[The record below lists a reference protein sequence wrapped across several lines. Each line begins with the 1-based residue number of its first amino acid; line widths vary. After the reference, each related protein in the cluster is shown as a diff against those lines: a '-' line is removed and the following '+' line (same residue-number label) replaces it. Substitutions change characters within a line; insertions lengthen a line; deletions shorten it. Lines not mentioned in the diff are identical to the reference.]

1 MKPNLTILAAALA
14 LGLSGTAENTAYAH
28 DGMHMDMT
36 DMPEM
41 DMSGTK
47 DAQHHAAKVVRKTVN
62 YKVPSIE
69 LVRDD
74 NRTVLLPDEMNDGR
88 PVIMNFIYT
97 TCTSACPLTSHTF
110 EELQTKLGNERE
122 KVHMISIS
130 IDPEQDTPKQLA
142 EYAHKYDA
150 KSQWQFYTGTSEA
163 SLVAQRAFGVYYGDK
178 MDHTPVTLLRA
189 APGKT
194 WLRIDGF
201 ASADDLLH
209 EYRKLVTTP

>member
-1 MKPNLTILAAALA
+1 MQSNLTILAAALA
-14 LGLSGTAENTAYAH
+14 IGMSGATSAQAH
-28 DGMHMDMT
+28 DGMHHDGMHME
-36 DMPEM
+36 MM
-41 DMSGTK
+41 DMSGSGDT
-47 DAQHHAAKVVRKTVN
+47 QHAAQKVIRKTVN
-62 YKVPSIE
+62 YDVPRVE

-88 PVIMNFIYT
+88 PVIMNFVYT

-110 EELQTKLGNERE
+110 EELQAKLGNERE

-142 EYAHKYDA
+142 EYARKYDA

-163 SLVAQRAFGVYYGDK
+163 SLAAQRAFGVYYGDK

-189 APGKT
+189 APGKA

-209 EYRKLVTTP
+209 EYRKLVSTP

>member
-1 MKPNLTILAAALA
+1 MQSNLTILAAALA
-14 LGLSGTAENTAYAH
+14 IGLSGAAATSAYAH
-28 DGMHMDMT
+28 DGMHMEM
-36 DMPEM
+36 M
-41 DMSGTK
+41 DMSGSA
-47 DAQHHAAKVVRKTVN
+47 DVHHAVQKVVRKTMN
-62 YKVPSIE
+62 YNVPRVE

-110 EELQTKLGNERE
+110 QELQAKLGSERN

-130 IDPEQDTPKQLA
+130 IDPEQDTPRQLA

-163 SLVAQRAFGVYYGDK
+163 SLAAQRAFGVYYGDK

-189 APGKT
+189 APGKA

-201 ASADDLLH
+201 ASADDLLL
-209 EYRKLVTTP
+209 EYRKLVSTP

>member
-1 MKPNLTILAAALA
+1 MQSNLTILAAALA
-14 LGLSGTAENTAYAH
+14 IGMSGAAATPACAH
-28 DGMHMDMT
+28 DGMHMEM
-36 DMPEM
+36 M
-41 DMSGTK
+41 DMSGSA
-47 DAQHHAAKVVRKTVN
+47 DVHHAVQKVVSKTMN
-62 YKVPSIE
+62 YNVPRVE

-110 EELQTKLGNERE
+110 QELQAKLGSERN

-130 IDPEQDTPKQLA
+130 IDPEQDTPRQLA

-163 SLVAQRAFGVYYGDK
+163 SLAAQRAFGVYYGDK

-189 APGKT
+189 APGKA

-201 ASADDLLH
+201 ASADDLLL
-209 EYRKLVTTP
+209 EYRKLVSTP